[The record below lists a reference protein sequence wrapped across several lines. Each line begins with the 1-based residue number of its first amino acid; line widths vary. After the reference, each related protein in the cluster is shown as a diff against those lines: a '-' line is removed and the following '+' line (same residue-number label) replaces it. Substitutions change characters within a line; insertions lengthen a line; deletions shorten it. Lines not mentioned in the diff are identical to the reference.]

1 MIIRKNMTSSDV
13 QKQVASMS
21 KFKRGFN
28 QETKNINENFNKMA
42 AKNNSSNMPD
52 MDLNKKIQSLKNASR
67 LK

>member
-1 MIIRKNMTSSDV
+1 MIIRKNMTASDV
-13 QKQVASMS
+13 QKQVASTA
-21 KFKRGFN
+21 KFQRGFN
-28 QETKNINENFNKMA
+28 QTPKSMNDNFNKMA

>member
-42 AKNNSSNMPD
+42 AKNNSSNIPD